1 MRSGILRP
9 GVVALNPKL
18 WMHVVSLTGQHVV
31 IVRIRLGLQVLF
43 ANHSSLVASLSHKD
57 G

>member
-9 GVVALNPKL
+9 GVVALNLKL